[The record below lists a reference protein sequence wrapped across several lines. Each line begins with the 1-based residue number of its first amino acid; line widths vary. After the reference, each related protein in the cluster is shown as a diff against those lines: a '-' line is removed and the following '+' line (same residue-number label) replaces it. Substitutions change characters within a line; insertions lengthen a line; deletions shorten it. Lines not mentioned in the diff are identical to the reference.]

1 MSTRQKIIKT
11 DKAPKAIGP
20 YSQAVIEDRFLFT
33 AGQIGILPETGEIVQ
48 GGIKA
53 QTKQALEN
61 LKAVLQAGG
70 TDLQDVIK
78 TTVYLTKAEDFSLM
92 NEVYGEYFLTEPP
105 ARTTI
110 FVVGLPKGAL
120 VEIDA
125 IASLK

>member
-1 MSTRQKIIKT
+1 MKKIIRT
-11 DKAPKAIGP
+11 DRAPKAIGP
-20 YSQAVIEDRFLFT
+20 YSQAVSENKFIFT
-33 AGQIGILPETGEIVQ
+33 AGQIGISPETGEIVQ
-48 GGIKA
+48 GGVKE

-70 TDLQDVIK
+70 ADLQDVVK
-78 TTVYLTKAEDFSLM
+78 TTVYLTKAEDFPLM
-92 NEVYGEYFLTEPP
+92 NGVYAEYFAKEPP

-110 FVVGLPKGAL
+110 FVAGLPKGAL

>member
-1 MSTRQKIIKT
+1 MKKIIKT
-11 DKAPKAIGP
+11 EKAPKAIGP
-20 YSQAVIEDRFLFT
+20 YSQAVIENEFLFT

-78 TTVYLTKAEDFSLM
+78 TTVYLTKAGDFPLM
-92 NEVYGEYFLTEPP
+92 NEVYAEYFKNNSP

-125 IASLK
+125 IASIK

>member
-1 MSTRQKIIKT
+1 MKKIIKT

-78 TTVYLTKAEDFSLM
+78 TTVYLTKAEDFPLM
-92 NEVYGEYFLTEPP
+92 NEVYGKYFLTEPP